1 MDSFFG
7 IGIFELII
15 IAIIALVV
23 MGPERL
29 PGAMREVSKYA
40 RMVRDLSSELQ
51 SQFGEE
57 LQMLDEMNPKRI
69 VNDLL
74 TPTTPA
80 PPAKGSAPAT
90 AAKPAATVAVTPA
103 AAAAAT
109 SPLATV
115 APPSVTTKPDGGQDD
130 AENSILPP
138 APADPP
144 AAFPSSPSTEE
155 GR

>member
-40 RMVRDLSSELQ
+40 RMVRNLSSELQ

-69 VNDLL
+69 VNDVLN
-74 TPTTPA
+74 PA
-80 PPAKGSAPAT
+80 APAQGT
-90 AAKPAATVAVTPA
+90 TKPARAKPTPVPGAPVIAASA
-103 AAAAAT
+103 AAAALPAETAVPTIAT
-109 SPLATV
+109 EPA
-115 APPSVTTKPDGGQDD
+115 ADPAAG
-130 AENSILPP
+130 NSILPP
-138 APADPP
+138 APVDPP
-144 AAFPSSPSTEE
+144 AASPSSPPVEE